1 MRYHLFVIGE
11 PYTDAWWAR
20 NLSMGVITAGF
31 DNEDG
36 DRGSIYLRDM
46 DAGDWVIAYAKGAGA
61 VGAGTVGGKGS
72 YRIVSKRDLP
82 ADFESR
88 YRQFRSVAWTH
99 YVETL
104 ADAVPFRK
112 LRLGFAP
119 RNTKTEFSDQ
129 DNAQRIIQLLAAK
142 SNGVPPATARKAAD
156 LQPPERVETTTYR
169 ILRDTAKSRRVK
181 ALHGFKCQI
190 CGKTI
195 QLSDGS
201 RYAEGHHIQPLG
213 GEHKGLDVE
222 GNILCLCP
230 NHHAEMDL
238 GVSLLRLSSLRGVKG
253 HVVEKIYIDYHN
265 RVICGSE
272 QK

>member
-1 MRYHLFVIGE
+1 MRYHLFVIGG

-20 NLSMGVITAGF
+20 NLSMRVITAGF
-31 DNEDG
+31 DNEEG

-46 DAGDWVIAYAKGAGA
+46 DRGDWVIAYAKGSGA
-61 VGAGTVGGKGS
+61 VGAGTVGGKDT
-72 YRIVSKRDLP
+72 YRILRKRDLP

-88 YRQFRSVAWTH
+88 HRQFRSVKWTH

-104 ADAVPFRK
+104 AEAVSFGN

-129 DNAQRIIQLLAAK
+129 DNARRIIQLLAAK
-142 SNGVPPATARKAAD
+142 SNGVPPTTHDAAD
-156 LQPPERVETTTYR
+156 LEPPERIPTTTYR
-169 ILRDTAKSRRVK
+169 ILRDTLKSRRVK
-181 ALHGFKCQI
+181 AGHKFKCQV

-195 QLSDGS
+195 ELSDGS

-213 GEHKGLDVE
+213 GEHKGPDVE

-230 NHHAEMDL
+230 NHHAEYDL
-238 GVSLLRLSSLRGVKG
+238 GVSPIRLSSLRPAKG
-253 HVVEKIYIDYHN
+253 HVVEQVYVDYHN
-265 RVICGSE
+265 RVICGSSAE
-272 QK
+272 